1 VIFLDTSALVKRY
14 VTESGSDVVL
24 RHMTL
29 DSDWA
34 ASALARTE
42 ARVALCRRGPE
53 GRIGSPAQLRLAE
66 DWDRFVTVPIDPDCL
81 ALAEELGC
89 QQGIRALGA
98 IHLAAALR
106 LPGDVRFLS
115 FDRRQTEVAT
125 ILGLSVIA
133 TDT

>member
-1 VIFLDTSALVKRY
+1 MIFLDTSALVKRY

-42 ARVALCRRGPE
+42 ARVALCHRGPE
-53 GRIGSPAQLRLAE
+53 GQIGSPAQLRLTG
-66 DWDRFVTVPIDPDCL
+66 DWDRFATVPVDADCL
-81 ALAEELGC
+81 TLAEELGC
-89 QQGIRALGA
+89 HQRIRTLDA

-106 LPGDVRFLS
+106 LPGEVRFLS
-115 FDRRQTEVAT
+115 FDQRQVDAA
-125 ILGLSVIA
+125 IAVGLSVIPA
-133 TDT
+133 GT